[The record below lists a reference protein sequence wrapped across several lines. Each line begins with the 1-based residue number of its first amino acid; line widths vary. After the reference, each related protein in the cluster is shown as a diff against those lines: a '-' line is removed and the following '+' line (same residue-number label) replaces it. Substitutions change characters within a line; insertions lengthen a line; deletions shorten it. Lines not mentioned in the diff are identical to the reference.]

1 MRGPVL
7 LVPLLILA
15 LLGCDQSVPTLEY
28 RVLRRLPHDPGAYTQ
43 GLVFHEGVLLEST
56 GRRGESSVR
65 IVQPE
70 TGQVS
75 KIRNL
80 PEEYFGEGLAL
91 VGAELVQL
99 TWQSG
104 TAFVYDAQSL
114 ELLRTFEYSG
124 EGWGLCFDGES
135 LYMSDGSATLT
146 RRNPATFEI
155 LEEIPVTRNGFP
167 VWRLNELECVGGEI
181 FANIYQTD
189 QIVRIDKAS
198 GAVSGEMDGYG
209 LSVASRR
216 APDPEAV
223 FNGIAYDPATG
234 HFFVT
239 GKLWPDLFEIEILG
253 G

>member
-1 MRGPVL
+1 
-7 LVPLLILA
+7 
-15 LLGCDQSVPTLEY
+15 VPTLEY
-28 RVLRRLPHDPGAYTQ
+28 RVLRTLPHDPDAYTQ
-43 GLVFHEGVLLEST
+43 GLVFHEGMLMEST
-56 GRRGESSVR
+56 GRHGESSVR

-70 TGQVS
+70 SGEVLEV
-75 KIRNL
+75 REL

-91 VGAELVQL
+91 VGSELIQL

-104 TAFVYDAQSL
+104 IAFVYDSESL
-114 ELLRTFEYSG
+114 DPLRTLEYSG
-124 EGWGLCFDGES
+124 EGWGLCYDGAS
-135 LYMSDGSATLT
+135 LFMSDGSDTLV
-146 RRNPATFEI
+146 RRDPGTFEI
-155 LEEIPVTRNGFP
+155 LDEIPVRQNGFP

-189 QIVRIDKAS
+189 RIVRIEKAT
-198 GAVSGEMDGYG
+198 GVVSGELDGYG

-239 GKLWPDLFEIEILG
+239 GKLWPDLSEIEILG